1 MLAQCCSAV
10 LGVDVELSSM
20 LELGDCVETYEFLS
34 WAKWGVGERLR
45 RARFNVTPAGIFRL
59 GTVEQSGVAI
69 ALWLR
74 FVKIAARSVAG
85 SRSAQFAGMTT

>member
-1 MLAQCCSAV
+1 
-10 LGVDVELSSM
+10 M
-20 LELGDCVETYEFLS
+20 LELGDCVETCEFLS
-34 WAKWGVGERLR
+34 WAEWAWVSACEGRDS
-45 RARFNVTPAGIFRL
+45 NVTPAGIFRL
-59 GTVEQSGVAI
+59 GVAI